1 MDDEPATHW
10 ELMPLYIL
18 VGFGLVAMAAGIAMA
33 VAL

>member
-18 VGFGLVAMAAGIAMA
+18 VGLGLVAMAAG
-33 VAL
+33 VALAL